1 MKHDIINLDSKK
13 VGTVELNKDIFS
25 LPIRKDI
32 LKDVVNWQLSNRRQ
46 GSHKVKQ
53 RSEDVEKEL
62 LDRIMSRDYGEY
74 SAAQNLDYSETNNG
88 NGFTASENETSIYLQ
103 ALGEDLPPNLMSEY
117 STNKGDVD
125 GRG

>member
-1 MKHDIINLDSKK
+1 MIE
-13 VGTVELNKDIFS
+13 TIFS
-25 LPIRKDI
+25 ALFGLVCLCLLI
-32 LKDVVNWQLSNRRQ
+32 LKERERTKDKER
-46 GSHKVKQ
+46 HFAI
-53 RSEDVEKEL
+53 EKEL

-74 SAAQNLDYSETNNG
+74 ASVKNPIMNDSLNSENWT
-88 NGFTASENETSIYLQ
+88 TSENETSIYLQ

>member
-1 MKHDIINLDSKK
+1 MIE
-13 VGTVELNKDIFS
+13 TIFS
-25 LPIRKDI
+25 ALFGLVCLCLLI
-32 LKDVVNWQLSNRRQ
+32 LKERERTKDKER
-46 GSHKVKQ
+46 HFA
-53 RSEDVEKEL
+53 VEKEL

-74 SAAQNLDYSETNNG
+74 SATQNPVNSNEINTDNWT
-88 NGFTASENETSIYLQ
+88 TSENETSIYLQ

>member
-1 MKHDIINLDSKK
+1 LIE
-13 VGTVELNKDIFS
+13 TIFS
-25 LPIRKDI
+25 ASFGLVCLCLLVLKERERTKD
-32 LKDVVNWQLSNRRQ
+32 KER
-46 GSHKVKQ
+46 HFA
-53 RSEDVEKEL
+53 VEKEL

-74 SAAQNLDYSETNNG
+74 SANQNLDYSETNNG